1 MSSERKTRPGSSTD
15 SSKSREERRT
25 REGSNNKKEI
35 LDSEKPE
42 VFHEST
48 MANDLSKKVDQI
60 LLKLQKL
67 DNIESRF
74 NDLISTVSSIEE
86 TMARLDQDTEALKN
100 KVRQTSKTAQ
110 ELEESVEFNVEDIS
124 DLKKDVK
131 AVSWDVNSLRKNY
144 CTKNITTEERTSSSM
159 E

>member
-1 MSSERKTRPGSSTD
+1 
-15 SSKSREERRT
+15 
-25 REGSNNKKEI
+25 
-35 LDSEKPE
+35 
-42 VFHEST
+42 